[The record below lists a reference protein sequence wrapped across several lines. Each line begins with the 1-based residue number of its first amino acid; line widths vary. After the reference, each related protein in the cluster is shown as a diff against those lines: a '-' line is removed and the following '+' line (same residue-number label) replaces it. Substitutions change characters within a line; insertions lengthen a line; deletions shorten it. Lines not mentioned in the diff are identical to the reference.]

1 MQDLST
7 IWKGVL
13 DKDPEAWSELVH
25 LLEPL
30 VYAVARK
37 SGLSAAECDDCA
49 QETWLSL
56 FRTRHRIENPN
67 KIPAWLARAVSR
79 RAGRMA
85 KTRGRDSHAENL
97 PELQTSGELPD
108 EELERLE
115 AAALVRVAVAS
126 LGPRCRQL
134 LHALYLAPEHKKYR
148 DIARDLGLSPN
159 SFGPTRTRCLNKL
172 RSILE
177 GMDYDWVLKRPDRD
191 S

>member
-7 IWKGVL
+7 LWKGVL
-13 DKDPEAWSELVH
+13 DKDPEAWSELVR
-25 LLEPL
+25 LFEPL

-37 SGLSAAECDDCA
+37 TGLSSTECDDCA
-49 QETWLSL
+49 QETWLAL
-56 FRTRHRIENPN
+56 FRTRYRIENPN

-85 KTRGRDSHAENL
+85 KNRGTDTHTEII
-97 PELQTSGELPD
+97 PEALTPGELPD

-115 AAALVRVAVAS
+115 AAALVRVAVES
-126 LGPRCRQL
+126 LGPRCRKL
-134 LHALYLAPEHKKYR
+134 LHALYLSPEHKKYK
-148 DIARDLGLSPN
+148 DIARDLGLPPN

-172 RSILE
+172 KSILE
-177 GMDYDWVLKRPDRD
+177 GMGYDQVLKPPDRD